1 MPRPILYTATDIE
14 QLGVQLAADLREHP
28 PTDPFLQDIILV
40 DGKATSNWLTQAIV
54 GPGGLKVHMNAQL
67 MNTRRFGGWAAG
79 ILAGQPNHRGNP
91 LEALPAR
98 LYRLLGEE
106 PHRTSWKKWSG
117 ITETNDADKQAEA
130 EVVRW
135 GLAFRLA
142 RHFQDLLRND
152 EKWITRAEKGPQE
165 GSDDRW
171 SVLWHAVL
179 SEIRAEATLPLIH
192 DVDVLKALTVGA
204 KAEANRQKL
213 AAHLPGRIALFVTG
227 DTSATLLRILL
238 ALAEEVAVTFYQ
250 LQPTEGLNDRMTTR
264 QVLESLGTDA
274 EDVDVANPA
283 LPLLVSAGRY
293 YRLQFEKIQD
303 LLDGC
308 DSRAL
313 HLPSSRG
320 TRLDELKRALRTIGT
335 GEGFEP
341 EPLTDTSEQPSISIH
356 RCHGPLREAEILRDQ
371 LLAALQQD
379 STLRQGDILI
389 LSPTPEVYAP
399 LLRAVLG
406 SRFPS
411 FSVGTANLFGAGN
424 SSFGSLV
431 KTLVEIPGGRIT
443 AGDVHALLSMRAM
456 QDRLQWGADDLETV
470 QSWME
475 AAPFYWGFDREHREE
490 YNAGSPPPKDG
501 AEDAP
506 PREATDAGTLLDFRQ
521 RLALGTALGHRVV
534 IAADTLPMPGIN
546 GREGLDLAKDL
557 GDVLEPLIAWIAAAR
572 TPKDLAAWVEA
583 FRQVTVLLPSGQDYV
598 RQNKELGQALERL
611 QQQAAALHQA
621 TGGAADEVSHGLFCQ
636 MLLDQCDFEAGSGQ
650 FMSGRVTLAPLR
662 ATSVHPAKVIAF
674 IGMSDGAFPLKA
686 RGVGPE
692 IAQEKKQAGKKPDP
706 SLAALGASCQEDTS
720 MHAFL
725 LALLAA
731 QQRVIATFD
740 GYAGSTGKKASAALP
755 VEILRRVSAKLGP
768 GFAVHYHALAD
779 YQAPRASKE
788 LEKETPSPQ
797 THDRHAGKVFQ
808 ALTSLGNAATVVPQ
822 VGGTH
827 ATLSHQAWAEL
838 WTKPV
843 RSALGQLGVKAPRKK
858 SGLDNDEPLEA
869 TAGVAYAA
877 NDWISRWRD
886 DVSPGRP
893 RRPIPKEAGA
903 ILDLARSMEAIRER
917 SGLFPAGPEGGFL
930 LAQLLAQQ
938 AALEEEGLAEQPLR
952 DALGTSKS
960 ADSHHIAA
968 IQLPQI
974 SAYENKEYRSID
986 SSAEGVLVLT
996 VERQPSWADC
1006 LSALAIL
1013 CKYDAE
1019 GVRYRKVTVLGLKNR
1034 EDTTQ
1039 IDTLLGLASREVEVT
1054 DQGVARLRR
1063 GFDALASSPLAAD
1076 RPLLLKLLSK
1086 AFEAHIPTNR
1096 SKPKPNPDLE
1106 LEDILPSK
1114 HNQLGHE
1121 ERLVMPEQFDLEGFN
1136 RIAAEMFKYDKEV
1149 ERLPRPSDTPKP
1161 AKKTPKAK

>member
-1 MPRPILYTATDIE
+1 
-14 QLGVQLAADLREHP
+14 
-28 PTDPFLQDIILV
+28 
-40 DGKATSNWLTQAIV
+40 
-54 GPGGLKVHMNAQL
+54 MNAQL
-67 MNTRRFGGWAAG
+67 MNTRRFGGWVAG
-79 ILAGQPNHRGNP
+79 ILADQAGSRGQAM
-91 LEALPAR
+91 EALPAR

-117 ITETNDADKQAEA
+117 ITDTTDADKLAEA
-130 EVVRW
+130 EVIRW

-142 RHFQDLLRND
+142 RHFQDLIRND
-152 EKWITRAEKGPQE
+152 EKWITRAEKGPQD

-171 SVLWHAVL
+171 SVLWYAAI
-179 SEIRAEATLPLIH
+179 SEIRTETTLPLVH

-204 KAEANRQKL
+204 KAAEKRQKL
-213 AAHLPGRIALFVTG
+213 AARLPGRIALFVTG

-264 QVLESLGTDA
+264 QILESLGTDE
-274 EDVDVANPA
+274 EDVDIANPA

-293 YRLQFEKIQD
+293 YRLQFEKFQD

-308 DSRAL
+308 DTHVLAVPASR
-313 HLPSSRG
+313 S

-341 EPLTDTSEQPSISIH
+341 MPLTESPDQPSISIH

-371 LLAALQQD
+371 LIAALQQD
-379 STLRQGDILI
+379 SSLRQGDILI

-406 SRFPS
+406 SRFPG

-431 KTLVEIPGGRIT
+431 KTLVEIPGRRIT
-443 AGDVHALLSMRAM
+443 AGEVHSLLSMRAM
-456 QDRLQWGADDLETV
+456 QDRLQWGADDLEMV

-475 AAPFYWGFDREHREE
+475 AAPFYWGFDRAHREE
-490 YNAGSPPPKDG
+490 YNAEPPAAEEG

-506 PREATDAGTLLDFRQ
+506 KAEPTDAGTLLDFRK

-534 IAADTLPMPGIN
+534 VAADTLPMPGIA

-557 GDVLEPLIAWIAAAR
+557 GDVLEPLIAWIEKAR
-572 TPKDLAAWVEA
+572 TPKGLADWVEA
-583 FRQVTVLLPSGQDYV
+583 FRTVAVLLPSGQDYV

-611 QQQAAALHQA
+611 QQQAVAMNRAAA
-621 TGGAADEVSHGLFCQ
+621 GEADEVSHGLFCQ

-650 FMSGRVTLAPLR
+650 FLSGRVTLAPLR

-692 IAQEKKQAGKKPDP
+692 IAQEKKQGGKKPNP

-731 QQRVIATFD
+731 QDRVIATFD

-768 GFAVHYHALAD
+768 GFAVNYHALAD
-779 YQAPRASKE
+779 YQAPRGSKE
-788 LEKETPSPQ
+788 LEKEAPSPE
-797 THDRHAGKVFQ
+797 THDKHAGKVFH
-808 ALTSLGNAATVVPQ
+808 ALTSTGNAPSVVPK
-822 VGGTH
+822 VGGKH
-827 ATLSHQAWAEL
+827 NELSLQAWAEL
-838 WTKPV
+838 WTKPI

-858 SGLDNDEPLEA
+858 SGLDNDEPLEPTA
-869 TAGVAYAA
+869 TVAYAA
-877 NDWISRWRD
+877 NDWITRWRD

-893 RRPIPKEAGA
+893 RRPIPQDADA
-903 ILDLARSMEAIRER
+903 IMELARSMQAIRER
-917 SGLFPAGPEGGFL
+917 SGLFPAGAEGELL
-930 LAQLLAQQ
+930 LAKLLALQ
-938 AALEEEGLAEQPLR
+938 AALEEEGRAEKPLS
-952 DALGTSKS
+952 DALGTKGRVE
-960 ADSHHIAA
+960 DHHVQA
-968 IQLPQI
+968 IKLPLV
-974 SAYENKEYRSID
+974 SAYENKDYQSV
-986 SSAEGVLVLT
+986 SSGAKGVLVLT
-996 VERQPSWADC
+996 LERPPGWADC

-1019 GVRYRKVTVLGLKNR
+1019 GVRYRKVTVLGPKSHD
-1034 EDTTQ
+1034 DTDKL
-1039 IDTLLGLASREVEVT
+1039 DTLLELTSREVEVT
-1054 DQGVARLRR
+1054 DKGVERLRQ

-1076 RPLLLKLLSK
+1076 MPLLLKLLSK
-1086 AFEAHIPTNR
+1086 SFEAHIPYSR
-1096 SKPKPNPDLE
+1096 YPAKPDPSLN

-1114 HNQLGHE
+1114 HNKPGHE
-1121 ERLVMPEQFDLEGFN
+1121 DRLVMPEQFNLEQFN

-1149 ERLPRPSDTPKP
+1149 ERLPRPGETAKP
-1161 AKKTPKAK
+1161 TKKAK